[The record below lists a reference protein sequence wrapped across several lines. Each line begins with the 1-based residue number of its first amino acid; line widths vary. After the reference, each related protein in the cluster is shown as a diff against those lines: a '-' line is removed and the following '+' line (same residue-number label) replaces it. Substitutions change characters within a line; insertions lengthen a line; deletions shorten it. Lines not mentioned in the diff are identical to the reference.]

1 MQKVVIIGDGGH
13 SKVIQEIILSNKDL
27 KLVAILD
34 DCYKEVT
41 RRNNVTY
48 GPINDEK
55 ELLSEKDALLM
66 IGIGN
71 NETRKNVVHKLALP
85 NERYITLIHTS
96 AIVSRNAQIGYG
108 TVVMAR
114 SVVQAGSTIGS
125 HVILNT
131 GSIVE
136 HDNLIGDYAHISPGT
151 ILTGNVTIGE
161 GTHIGAGT
169 VIIPSC
175 AVGDW
180 CIIGAGS
187 TVTREILDGQKAYGV
202 PAKVVT

>member
-1 MQKVVIIGDGGH
+1 MKKIVIIGHGGH
-13 SKVIQEIILSNKDL
+13 SKVIQDIVSMSKELE
-27 KLVAILD
+27 LVAILD
-34 DCYKEVT
+34 DRYEERTIRDGVL
-41 RRNNVTY
+41 Y
-48 GPINDEK
+48 GPIRYGK
-55 ELLSEKDALLM
+55 ELSLEEDTFLI

-71 NETRKNVVHKLALP
+71 NKSRKNVVHKLALP
-85 NERYITLIHTS
+85 KERYITLIHES
-96 AIVSRNAQIGYG
+96 AIVSPKARIENG

-114 SVVQAGSTIGS
+114 SVLQADSTIGS

-136 HDNLIGDYAHISPGT
+136 HDNIVRDYAHLSPGT

-175 AVGDW
+175 TVGDW

-187 TVTREILDGQKAYGV
+187 TVTREIFDGQKAYGT
-202 PAKVVT
+202 PARVVT